1 MDVRL
6 KGPFDA
12 TCAFQSVLVVGVG
25 RLYVVATVFEVDV
38 CGYQVVMAVEDF
50 ALARHA
56 VSVFFPGAAVGGELV
71 AEVGGVFLLSVVEG
85 LHQEVAHAV
94 VPVAEAAGK
103 RGVALFVEC
112 NDEGVGALIVRK
124 VETMVEGGGIVVCV
138 DQALRRVALSVEVVD
153 VDSFVF
159 VLTCFSV
166 HYDCELAFP
175 SLFHAAHGS
184 VEAVNLEVGDDGQPD
199 GVGEVVAHLGGVG
212 GWEGV
217 AQGAG
222 DLDAASFAVAQAHG
236 NPAGARAAAVA
247 AGWIPS
253 RNGSHRRVDGR
264 LPVDPQVNVIVRQ
277 AHVVHLAL
285 LVDAE
290 ADGQASFL
298 ARRGWGKG
306 ALQVGAEAVDAA
318 GVGGREHVDYCVA
331 GVAEQRVHRERA
343 EEKRP
348 LALVVVL
355 VVVFGLAVRRQR
367 QQQGGEDDREYV
379 RCSFHGYVLFGG
391 LCPF

>member
-1 MDVRL
+1 M
-6 KGPFDA
+6 
-12 TCAFQSVLVVGVG
+12 C
-25 RLYVVATVFEVDV
+25 
-38 CGYQVVMAVEDF
+38 
-50 ALARHA
+50 
-56 VSVFFPGAAVGGELV
+56 
-71 AEVGGVFLLSVVEG
+71 
-85 LHQEVAHAV
+85 
-94 VPVAEAAGK
+94 
-103 RGVALFVEC
+103 
-112 NDEGVGALIVRK
+112 
-124 VETMVEGGGIVVCV
+124 
-138 DQALRRVALSVEVVD
+138 
-153 VDSFVF
+153 
-159 VLTCFSV
+159 
-166 HYDCELAFP
+166 P
-175 SLFHAAHGS
+175 SLFHAAYGS
-184 VEAVNLEVGDDGQPD
+184 VEAVNLEVGDDGQSD
-199 GVGEVVAHLGGVG
+199 GVGEVVAHVGGVG

-247 AGWIPS
+247 EGWIPS

-306 ALQVGAEAVDAA
+306 ALQVGEEAVDAA
-318 GVGGREHVDYCVA
+318 GVGGREHVDHRVA

-343 EEKRP
+343 EEKRR

-367 QQQGGEDDREYV
+367 QQQGCEDDREYV
-379 RCSFHGYVLFGG
+379 CRSFHGYVLFGG
-391 LCPF
+391 LCSF